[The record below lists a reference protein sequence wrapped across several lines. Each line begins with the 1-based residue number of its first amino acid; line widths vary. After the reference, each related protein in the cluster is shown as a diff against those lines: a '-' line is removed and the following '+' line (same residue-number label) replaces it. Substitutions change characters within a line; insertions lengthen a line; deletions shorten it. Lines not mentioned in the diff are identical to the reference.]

1 MLTFHSSLP
10 PSLPPTL
17 PPSLS
22 TNLVQRRLDMLPKL
36 LTETLCSL
44 TSTSDHF
51 AFSVL
56 WELTPQADIVAVD
69 FCKSIIRSVASLS
82 YQEAQ
87 NIHDDPRRNDAVALV
102 GREGGRE
109 GGREEESSSVLVS

>member
-1 MLTFHSSLP
+1 LSASLFLDPWLLSHIP
-10 PSLPPTL
+10 PSLPPS
-17 PPSLS
+17 PS
-22 TNLVQRRLDMLPKL
+22 
-36 LTETLCSL
+36 
-44 TSTSDHF
+44 
-51 AFSVL
+51 FSVL
-56 WELTPQADIVAVD
+56 WELTPKADIVAVD

-109 GGREEESSSVLVS
+109 GGRKGWKRALSLIVLV